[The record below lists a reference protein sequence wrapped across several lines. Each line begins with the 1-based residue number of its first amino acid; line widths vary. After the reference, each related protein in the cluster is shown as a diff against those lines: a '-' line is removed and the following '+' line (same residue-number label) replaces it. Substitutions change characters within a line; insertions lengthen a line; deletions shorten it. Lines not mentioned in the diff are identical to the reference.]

1 MKKVFTS
8 IVAVVLAASVFFTG
22 CSDLTSTG
30 ATSSALGYSSSYG
43 TLGSEVFAALKTAF
57 GDADSARSILNGETT
72 IDVETSVEESNLSEL
87 LENGYVTETAASYI
101 ERIDSA
107 IDNGDN
113 LSDIASAI
121 SLIEDEALANLSSE
135 DSDTVLTYAE
145 TSKAALAYFDSVD
158 SDFSDRSAW
167 SKFKKKA
174 KKVVKAAASGA
185 VVGAVTGA
193 IANGVQGA
201 VAGAVTGAVI
211 SAVEEA
217 VS

>member
-72 IDVETSVEESNLSEL
+72 IDVETSVEASNLSEL

-113 LSDIASAI
+113 LSDITSAI
-121 SLIEDEALANLSSE
+121 SLIEDEALENLSGDDLTS
-135 DSDTVLTYAE
+135 VLTYAE
-145 TSKAALAYFDSVD
+145 TSKATLTYFDSVD
-158 SDFSDRSAW
+158 STRSLL
-167 SKFKKKA
+167 SKLKKKA
-174 KKVVKAAASGA
+174 VSIVKAATSGA